1 MNRLFI
7 ELYIDEDVDVLV
19 AKLLPLSDFMDTS
32 THLYILCGLP
42 FAGKST
48 LGKRMSELLGCSL
61 VQLDA
66 INDELGV
73 GLAGA
78 PILPREWEATYN
90 EFHART
96 SRWLHKGETVICDAA
111 SFTRAQRDVLRGIA
125 AQAGASASVI
135 YVRVSPDVAAARW
148 RQNRIQPSRGDVS
161 DENFA
166 YVLDNFE
173 SPASDEVVLLY
184 DGSRRVDEW
193 VRDELMY
200 E

>member
-1 MNRLFI
+1 MHKSN
-7 ELYIDEDVDVLV
+7 
-19 AKLLPLSDFMDTS
+19 
-32 THLYILCGLP
+32 HLYILCGLS

-48 LGKRMSELLGCSL
+48 LGERMSELLACGF

-66 INDELGV
+66 INEELGI

-78 PILPREWEATYN
+78 SISPGEWEAPYN

-96 SRWLHKGETVICDAA
+96 AMWLQKGESVICDAA
-111 SFTRAQRDVLRGIA
+111 SFTRDQRDMLRGIA

-135 YVRVSPDVAAARW
+135 YVKVPPDVAAARW
-148 RQNRIQPSRGDVS
+148 RQNRIQPSRGDVR

-173 SPASDEVVLLY
+173 PPAFDENVLLY
-184 DGSRRVDEW
+184 DGSRTIDQW
-193 VRDELMY
+193 LRDKFHY